1 MKLDA
6 DGARAGIKEKV
17 ADPLKLDT
25 VAAAQA
31 IVEIAIAKMSL
42 AVREVSV
49 AKGYDPRDFAL
60 VASGG
65 AGPLHVVAIA
75 RELHIPK
82 VVVPLFPSHFS
93 ALGMLLADERHDFI
107 RTFYSDLAAVD
118 FARLVGIHHEMVAEA
133 TASLRHAE
141 GAERQI
147 HLDLRYVGQ
156 EFTLQVP
163 VSVDELETGDHRG
176 IRAAFD
182 KLYEH
187 RYAHHSPD
195 EPVEMVNIRLAMIG
209 KRPKLTF
216 PRLAENAGAE
226 PARMR
231 EVYVSDP
238 RKALACPVYER
249 AALGA
254 GNEIAGPAL
263 IQEHG
268 TTTVLFE
275 RDACAV
281 APSGELIITVG
292 G

>member
-1 MKLDA
+1 M
-6 DGARAGIKEKV
+6 
-17 ADPLKLDT
+17 
-25 VAAAQA
+25 
-31 IVEIAIAKMSL
+31 
-42 AVREVSV
+42 
-49 AKGYDPRDFAL
+49 
-60 VASGG
+60 
-65 AGPLHVVAIA
+65 
-75 RELHIPK
+75 
-82 VVVPLFPSHFS
+82 PLFPSHFS

-107 RTFYSDLAAVD
+107 RTFYSDLASVD
-118 FARLVGIHHEMVAEA
+118 FATLASIHHEMVAEA
-133 TASLRHAE
+133 SASLRHAA

-163 VSVDELETGDHRG
+163 VSVDQLKAGDRRS

-182 KLYEH
+182 ALYEH

-216 PRLAENAGAE
+216 PRLAAGGS
-226 PARMR
+226 PKPSHQR
-231 EVYVSDP
+231 EVYFSDA
-238 RKALACPVYER
+238 RKPLPCPVYQRE
-249 AALGA
+249 ALGA
-254 GNEIAGPAL
+254 DHDIAGPAL

-275 RDACAV
+275 HDTCTV

-292 G
+292 GA

>member
-1 MKLDA
+1 
-6 DGARAGIKEKV
+6 
-17 ADPLKLDT
+17 
-25 VAAAQA
+25 
-31 IVEIAIAKMSL
+31 
-42 AVREVSV
+42 
-49 AKGYDPRDFAL
+49 
-60 VASGG
+60 
-65 AGPLHVVAIA
+65 VVAIA

-82 VVVPLFPSHFS
+82 VVVPLYPSHFS

-107 RTFYSDLAAVD
+107 RTFYSDLANVD
-118 FARLVGIHHEMVAEA
+118 FATLTAIHHEMVAEA
-133 TASLRHAE
+133 TTSLRHAT

-163 VSVDELETGDHRG
+163 VTLEQLQAGDHKS
-176 IRAAFD
+176 IRTAFD
-182 KLYEH
+182 ALYEH

-216 PRLAENAGAE
+216 PRLAAGGSPR
-226 PARMR
+226 PARRR
-231 EVYVSDP
+231 EVYFSDP
-238 RKALACPVYER
+238 RRPLPCPVFER
-249 AALGA
+249 EHLSA

-275 RDACAV
+275 HDHCTV
-281 APSGELIITVG
+281 APSGELIISVG
-292 G
+292 GA